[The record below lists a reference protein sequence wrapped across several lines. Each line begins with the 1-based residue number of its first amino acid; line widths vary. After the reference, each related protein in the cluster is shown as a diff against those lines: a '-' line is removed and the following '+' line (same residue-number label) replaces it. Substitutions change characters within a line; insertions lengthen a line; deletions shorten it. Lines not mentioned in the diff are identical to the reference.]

1 MELEEEELHSG
12 GIDVGQ
18 IKTPD
23 SPCSMY
29 YYPHFPDERMG
40 RGAKIA
46 TAEPRMQE
54 CKSCISPHWSGY
66 SVVTRSKA

>member
-18 IKTPD
+18 TKTPD

-40 RGAKIA
+40 GGKNSNSRAKNA
-46 TAEPRMQE
+46 RMQVL
-54 CKSCISPHWSGY
+54 H
-66 SVVTRSKA
+66 